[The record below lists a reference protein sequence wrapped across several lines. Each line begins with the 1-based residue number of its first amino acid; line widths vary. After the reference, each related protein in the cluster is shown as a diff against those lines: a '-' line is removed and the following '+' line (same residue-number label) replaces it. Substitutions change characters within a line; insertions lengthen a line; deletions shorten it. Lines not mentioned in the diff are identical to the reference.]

1 MIART
6 LFVAAALSLA
16 GTSLATTLPPFEKVD
31 VDRDGKIS
39 QSEAATVR
47 DLNFASADTN
57 KDGMLDQGEYKQ
69 AASKA

>member
-1 MIART
+1 MITRT
-6 LFVAAALSLA
+6 LFVVAAM
-16 GTSLATTLPPFEKVD
+16 GTAVAAMATTLPPFEKVD

-39 QSEAATVR
+39 QAEAATVR
-47 DLNFASADTN
+47 DLNFAAADAN

>member
-6 LFVAAALSLA
+6 LFVLAAMGTAAAA
-16 GTSLATTLPPFEKVD
+16 LATTLPPFEKVD

-39 QSEAATVR
+39 QAEAATVR
-47 DLNFASADTN
+47 DLNFAAADAN